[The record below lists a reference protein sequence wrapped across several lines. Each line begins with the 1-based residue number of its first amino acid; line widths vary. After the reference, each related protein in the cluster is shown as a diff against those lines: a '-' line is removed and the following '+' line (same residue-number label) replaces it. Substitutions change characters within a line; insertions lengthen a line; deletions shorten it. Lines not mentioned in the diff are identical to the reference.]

1 VVGGGP
7 AGTFF
12 SFFLLQ
18 MAGRLGRKLDVDI
31 YEPRD
36 FSRPGPRGCNM
47 CGGIISESLV
57 QSLAGEGIRLPT
69 RIIQKRIDS
78 YVLHMDVGRVSIP
91 TPLKEKRIAAVHRG
105 AGPRTFQTLNPNN
118 FDAYLLEMAIESG
131 ARHVPER
138 VAAVGW
144 EGDRPHITTRSDG
157 RQAYDLV
164 AVATGINGSSLKL
177 FDLPGRSYVPPSS
190 TKTYISEFYL
200 GKDIVKRYLENSMHV
215 FLLDLPGVEF
225 AALIPKS
232 NYVTLCLLGHDIDK
246 STAQT
251 FLQTAAVQECL
262 PPLWEPP
269 NDFCHC
275 SARINVASARSP
287 FADRVVFIG
296 DSAATKLFKDGVGSA
311 YRTAKAA
318 AVTALFKGIS
328 ADSFRRHYWPTCRAI
343 QTDNRIGKFVF
354 TVTRQIKIR
363 EYARRAVFK
372 MVTGEQN
379 KTGKRRRMSLV
390 LWDVFTGSASYSSVL
405 LRTFHPA
412 FIATLARNLVA
423 ARWRLGRRPRR
434 RRIKMAT
441 GATGAL
447 GKRYK
452 DGEVIYRQGD
462 RGDRM
467 YVVQHGNVE
476 VVHRAGDKEYIVAE
490 LSDGDFFGEMAMF
503 EEEVRPST
511 VRATGDVWVYTLER
525 DSLIRRIHEDPSMAF
540 RLIQKM
546 SYRIRELESSL
557 IRKTAAAS

>member
-1 VVGGGP
+1 
-7 AGTFF
+7 
-12 SFFLLQ
+12 

-36 FSRPGPRGCNM
+36 FNQPGPRGCNM

-57 QSLAGEGIRLPT
+57 QSLAGEGIRIPSS
-69 RIIQKRIDS
+69 IIQKRIDS
-78 YVLHMDVGRVSIP
+78 YVLHMDVGRVHIP
-91 TPLKEKRIAAVHRG
+91 TPLHEKRIAAVHRG

-118 FDAYLLEMAIESG
+118 FDAYLMEMATESG
-131 ARHVPER
+131 ARHLSER
-138 VAAVGW
+138 VAAIGW
-144 EGDRPHITTRSDG
+144 QGDRPQVISRSDE
-157 RQAYDLV
+157 RRPYDLV
-164 AVATGINGSSLKL
+164 VVATGINGSSLKL
-177 FDLPGRSYVPPSS
+177 VDLPGQSYAPPSS

-200 GKDIVKRYLENSMHV
+200 GQDIVKRYLENSMHV

-232 NYVTLCLLGHDIDK
+232 NYVTLCLLGHNIDK

-251 FLQTAAVQECL
+251 FLQTAAVQECM

-269 NDFCHC
+269 KDFCHC
-275 SARINVASARSP
+275 AARINVGSASNP
-287 FADRVVFIG
+287 FADRLLFIG
-296 DSAATKLFKDGVGSA
+296 DSAATKLFKDGIGAA

-318 AVTALFKGIS
+318 AVAALFKGIS
-328 ADSFRRHYWPTCRAI
+328 ADSFRRHYWPVCRAI
-343 QTDNRIGKFVF
+343 ESDNRIGKFVF
-354 TVTRQIKIR
+354 AVTRQIKIR

-379 KTGKRRRMSLV
+379 KAGKRRRMSLV
-390 LWDVFTGSASYSSVL
+390 LWDVFTGSASYFSVL

-412 FIATLARNLVA
+412 FVAVLAKNLFVA
-423 ARWRLGRRPRR
+423 RLRLGRRPRR

-441 GATGAL
+441 GTTGAL

-452 DGEVIYRQGD
+452 DGEIIYRQGE

-467 YVVQHGNVE
+467 YVVQHGKVE
-476 VVHRAGDKEYIVAE
+476 VVHRAGDKEFVVAE
-490 LSDGDFFGEMAMF
+490 LGDGDFFGEMAMF

-511 VRATGDVWVYTLER
+511 VRAQGEVWVYTLER

-557 IRKTAAAS
+557 IRKTTAAL